1 MPADA
6 FAQRWG
12 PLAVAHEKVEVQAL
26 SSAASQQEQ
35 RGERLLKGVMGA
47 RQPRLQRLRPCPQH
61 GGGLPSVE
69 SLPDAQV
76 QQLILVGLHLARRL
90 PGQASQLRQ
99 LGPNSWIGQ
108 ARWVRRGEGLI
119 SFQDRTPATAQPF
132 VSIVMRVC
140 EEL

>member
-1 MPADA
+1 
-6 FAQRWG
+6 
-12 PLAVAHEKVEVQAL
+12 
-26 SSAASQQEQ
+26 
-35 RGERLLKGVMGA
+35 MGA
-47 RQPRLQRLRPCPQH
+47 RQPHLKRLWSGAQH

-99 LGPNSWIGQ
+99 LGPDCRVGQ
-108 ARWVRRGEGLI
+108 ARWIRRGEGLI